1 MNNSELYK
9 SYQIFN
15 FLIEKFGY
23 ITFTFYSRNNENEL
37 WLTSKDNKNY
47 QIVRISNN
55 STQIK
60 PDDYAKINA
69 IKNVIKKEFFIDEVN
84 FLDIHIC
91 KEEVY
96 DDNDMIACIDKDYKS
111 GIDLTN
117 IYPGIYDVITEVE
130 DQESEIKRLISRIN
144 ATLTQVKNKERQ
156 KPFIKK
162 LLDNP
167 RLVISIL
174 ILVSIVMNMITMFLS
189 TKYSTSASLIF
200 LGADYKMFTLGLG
213 QYWRLFTY
221 SFLHS
226 SLIHLFTNCF
236 SLYIIGSMLE
246 GRIGHLKFFLI
257 YMSGVL
263 GAALTNGALTGN
275 GIVVGMSGG
284 VYAIFAFFILYFM
297 NKGLLNIVSLMP
309 TILINIGINFMPNV
323 SWQGHLGG
331 AIIGIV
337 FYYIFKE
344 NKTNYFY
351 VPLVFIILL
360 SLFIKYHKDFFIKP
374 FYGGTDMEV
383 LKIMTDL
390 KMDASAQ
397 KLNTKLYNI
406 YMNY

>member
-37 WLTSKDNKNY
+37 WLTSKENKNY

-144 ATLTQVKNKERQ
+144 VTLSQVKNKEKQ

-167 RLVISIL
+167 RLVISVL

>member
-144 ATLTQVKNKERQ
+144 ATLTQVKNKEKQ
-156 KPFIKK
+156 LVNKCINDECKK
-162 LLDNP
+162 L
-167 RLVISIL
+167 
-174 ILVSIVMNMITMFLS
+174 
-189 TKYSTSASLIF
+189 
-200 LGADYKMFTLGLG
+200 
-213 QYWRLFTY
+213 
-221 SFLHS
+221 
-226 SLIHLFTNCF
+226 
-236 SLYIIGSMLE
+236 
-246 GRIGHLKFFLI
+246 
-257 YMSGVL
+257 
-263 GAALTNGALTGN
+263 
-275 GIVVGMSGG
+275 
-284 VYAIFAFFILYFM
+284 
-297 NKGLLNIVSLMP
+297 
-309 TILINIGINFMPNV
+309 
-323 SWQGHLGG
+323 
-331 AIIGIV
+331 
-337 FYYIFKE
+337 
-344 NKTNYFY
+344 
-351 VPLVFIILL
+351 
-360 SLFIKYHKDFFIKP
+360 
-374 FYGGTDMEV
+374 
-383 LKIMTDL
+383 
-390 KMDASAQ
+390 
-397 KLNTKLYNI
+397 
-406 YMNY
+406 